1 MADRRDLPEYL
12 DASFMRGLTQKRITR
27 RTALAGAGALSL
39 SAFLAACGIGGTQQ
53 QAATHT
59 NWVWDKATK
68 AGTLDFANWPLY
80 MDVGK
85 DAQGND
91 THPSL
96 DEFTKET
103 GIKVN
108 YSEPIEDLAEF
119 FAKIAPQLQAGQA
132 IGYDII
138 VITNGIQLTNLMTK
152 KWLTELDPSKLT
164 NFTKNAGQRVQNRSF
179 DPGNRFTIPWQS
191 GMTGIGYNP
200 KKTGREIT
208 SFNDLFDPAFK
219 GKVGMF
225 TNTQETGNFTLVGM
239 GIKPENSKPS
249 DWQKAADRLKQ
260 QRDSGILRKYYDQSY
275 HTALAK
281 GDLWLTMAWS
291 GDIYQENLSAGNDDL
306 KFVIPKEGGLIWTD
320 NMCIPVNAA
329 HPVDAIT
336 YMNYVYDTKVAAML
350 AEYIDYITPVP
361 GAKQVVLADAAAA
374 TDADTK
380 ASLQDTAN
388 SPLVFPSDSDLA
400 KTSYY
405 RSLNAT
411 ETQQWNDIF
420 GAVILT

>member
-1 MADRRDLPEYL
+1 MTKERKLPEYL
-12 DASFMRGLTQKRITR
+12 DAAFLRGLTQTRITR
-27 RTALAGAGALSL
+27 RTALAGAGAVSL
-39 SAFLAACGIGGTQQ
+39 GAFLAACGIGGNQP
-53 QAATHT
+53 AATTHQ

-80 MDVGK
+80 MDVGQ
-85 DAQGND
+85 DAAGND

-96 DEFTKET
+96 EQFTKET

-152 KWLTELDPSKLT
+152 RWLTELDPSKLP
-164 NFTKNAGQRVQNRSF
+164 NFYKNAGQRVQNRSF

-208 SFNDLFDPAFK
+208 SFNDLFDAAFK

-239 GIKPENSKPS
+239 GIKPENSKPA
-249 DWQKAADRLKQ
+249 DWQKAADKLKQ
-260 QRDSGILRKYYDQSY
+260 QRDSGVLRKYYDQSY

-291 GDIYQENLSAGNDDL
+291 GDIYQENLSAGNHDL
-306 KFVIPKEGGLIWTD
+306 KFIIPKEGGLIWTD
-320 NMCIPVNAA
+320 NMCIPLNAA
-329 HPVDAIT
+329 HPLDAIT
-336 YMNYVYDTKVAAML
+336 YMDYVYDPKVAAVL

-361 GAKQVVLADAAAA
+361 GAQAVVQQDAAAA
-374 TDADTK
+374 TAADTK
-380 ASLQDTAN
+380 ATLEETAT
-388 SPLVFPSDSDLA
+388 SPLVFPSASDLA
-400 KTSYY
+400 RTSYY
-405 RSLNAT
+405 RALSPA
-411 ETQQWNDIF
+411 ETTQWNDIF

>member
-1 MADRRDLPEYL
+1 MTEKRDLPEYL
-12 DASFMRGLTQKRITR
+12 DAAFLRGLTHTRITR
-27 RTALAGAGALSL
+27 RTALQGAGALSL

-53 QAATHT
+53 ATVTHE

-80 MDVGK
+80 MDTAE
-85 DAQGND
+85 DANGN
-91 THPSL
+91 TTYPSL
-96 DEFTKET
+96 IEFTKET

-108 YSEPIEDLAEF
+108 YTEPIQDLAEF
-119 FAKIAPQLQAGQA
+119 FAKIAPQLQAGSA

-138 VITNGIQLTNLMTK
+138 VITNSIQLTNLMTK
-152 KWLTELDPSKLT
+152 KWLTELDATKLP
-164 NFTKNAGQRVQNRSF
+164 NFYKNAGQRVQNRSF
-179 DPGNRFTIPWQS
+179 DPGNKFTIPWQS
-191 GMTGIGYNP
+191 GLTGIGYNP

-225 TNTQETGNFTLVGM
+225 TNTQETGNLALVGM
-239 GIKPENSKPS
+239 GIKPDNSKPS
-249 DWQKAADRLKQ
+249 DWQKAADKLKQ

-275 HTALAK
+275 IKALSQ
-281 GDLWLTMAWS
+281 GDVWLTMAWS
-291 GDIYQENLSAGNDDL
+291 GDVYQANLSAGNQDL

-320 NMCIPVNAA
+320 NMCIPLNAA
-329 HPVDAIT
+329 HPLDAIT
-336 YMNYVYDTKVAAML
+336 YMNYVYDPKVAAML

-380 ASLQDTAN
+380 AGLEETAK
-388 SPLVFPSDSDLA
+388 SPLVFPSDADLA
-400 KTSYY
+400 RTSYF
-405 RSLNAT
+405 RQLSAT
-411 ETQQWNDIF
+411 EAQQWQDIF